1 MTRQRQ
7 INRKVSSPEK
17 AEPEAVWRMLGLAA
31 RAGRVLIGVE
41 GVAKAVRRHKAQLV
55 ILAADAAADT
65 AQKAKRLC
73 QQAGVPIRQFGTKNE
88 IGHWTGHT
96 ARAIAAVLDDGFGR
110 RLTTLIDQ
118 IIEPAGKDRQMNN
131 DVNTTLGG

>member
-1 MTRQRQ
+1 MARQSQ
-7 INRKVSSPEK
+7 TNRTARSLEQ

-31 RAGRVLIGVE
+31 RAGRVVIGAE
-41 GVAKAVRRHKAQLV
+41 GAAKAVRRQKAQLV
-55 ILAADAAADT
+55 ILAADAANDT

-73 QQAGVPIRQFGTKNE
+73 RRAGVPFRQFGTKNE

-96 ARAIAAVLDDGFGR
+96 ARAIVAVLDDGFGR

-118 IIEPAGKDRQMNN
+118 IIEPAGPNRQTD